1 MLSERPTKIRISF
14 LSIDKERAGVRF
26 LTLRRIIA
34 KLYST
39 ENKARNAIR
48 CIIQTNMLKLL
59 HQMIKLTNKQKRIL
73 DIISREITIDR
84 QSLVSQLIKFGI
96 QTSNTSVVRDLAV
109 LIQNNFIQTIGGG
122 RSTKYRELKQHPD
135 HRYVDIDEYF
145 NKEKDERNLASE
157 SFEFE
162 IFKKLDNIFSKDE
175 LEKLEN
181 ENNIYLTN
189 IKKISNTIKKLE
201 TERFTIELSWK
212 SSQIE
217 GNTYSELETEELIK
231 NKIEAFGH
239 KKSEAIMI
247 LNHKKA
253 LDFINENLNY
263 FKEIS
268 LKKLEEL
275 HKIIVGDLDI
285 HYNIRKFPVRITGT
299 NYRPLDNE
307 YQIKEAVEKMIAF
320 INKTEH
326 PIVKAFFTLTLISY
340 IQPFEDGNKRTAR
353 LLTNALL
360 IAYNYCPLSYRS
372 VKESE
377 YKKAVLVFYESHNV
391 DPIKRIF
398 IEQFKFAVNNYFR
411 T

>member
-1 MLSERPTKIRISF
+1 
-14 LSIDKERAGVRF
+14 
-26 LTLRRIIA
+26 
-34 KLYST
+34 
-39 ENKARNAIR
+39 
-48 CIIQTNMLKLL
+48 
-59 HQMIKLTNKQKRIL
+59 MIKLTNKQRKIL
-73 DIISREITIDR
+73 DIISREITINTQDIR
-84 QSLVSQLIKFGI
+84 NQLSKFDI
-96 QTSNTSVVRDLAV
+96 HASNTSIVRDLAV

-122 RSTKYRELKQHPD
+122 RSTKYRELKQHPN
-135 HRYVDIDEYF
+135 HKYIDINEYF
-145 NKEKDERNLASE
+145 EKEKDERKLTSE
-157 SFEFE
+157 SFDSK
-162 IFKKLDNIFSKDE
+162 IFKKLENIFSRDE

-181 ENNIYLTN
+181 KNDIYITN
-189 IKKISNTIKKLE
+189 IKKISNTIKRLE

-231 NKIEAFGH
+231 NKIEAYGH

-253 LDFINENLNY
+253 LDFINENPVY

-275 HKIIVGDLDI
+275 HKIIVGNLDI

-307 YQIKEAVEKMIAF
+307 YKIKEAVEKMIVF

-326 PIVKAFFTLTLISY
+326 IIVKAFLALILISY

-360 IAYNYCPLSYRS
+360 IARNYCPLSYRS
-372 VKESE
+372 IKESE
-377 YKKAVLVFYESHNV
+377 YKKAVLVFYESHNA
-391 DPIKRIF
+391 DPMKRIF